1 MAGVFPIHL
10 GVMNAQEETLLT
22 CDLITP
28 QPQFCAGFRR
38 LLADWDDTRCA
49 TVRNTSSGIT
59 SGIGFDSGEY
69 FDTDAYE
76 TFIGVDSGSV
86 ATLYDQ
92 TGGGNSMT
100 CDSTSYQPT
109 IEAADFDSNKY
120 AMRFNGTNRHLYT
133 DLGSGNNVDL
143 NESTTFIVFKR
154 YGGGWQLLSF
164 SKNKGWNSGNGVV
177 AGNSYVRSVYGSYA
191 SNNWQSGEATD
202 RHVVHQTYDQ
212 PSSLI
217 KGYIDDDQSASKTY
231 SGNQDN
237 HRYIA
242 LSAYRITPP
251 WLGVNSQIY
260 EVIHYNEVLSD
271 ADRETIR
278 DDIMNFYGIT
288 S

>member
-10 GVMNAQEETLLT
+10 GIMNAQEETLLT

-59 SGIGFDSGEY
+59 QGVGFDDEEW
-69 FDTDAYE
+69 FDTDEYE
-76 TFIGVDSGSV
+76 TFIGADSGTVS
-86 ATLYDQ
+86 TLYDQ
-92 TGGGNSMT
+92 SGNANNMSS
-100 CDSTSYQPT
+100 DATSYQPT
-109 IEAADFDSNKY
+109 IETADFDSNKY
-120 AMRFNGTNRHLYT
+120 AMRTNNTNKHLYA
-133 DLGSGNNVDL
+133 DLGAGAVDL

-164 SKNKGWNSGNGVV
+164 SKNKGYNSGNGVV
-177 AGNSYVRSVYGSYA
+177 ANNSYARSVYGSYA

-212 PSSLI
+212 PTGII
-217 KGYIDDDQSASKTY
+217 KGYIDDDQSATRTY
-231 SGNQDN
+231 SVDQDN

-242 LSAYRITPP
+242 LSNYRINNPY
-251 WLGVNSQIY
+251 LGVDSQIY
-260 EVIHYNEVLSD
+260 EVIHYNEILSD

-278 DDIMNFYGIT
+278 DDIMNYYSIT

>member
-10 GVMNAQEETLLT
+10 GVMNAQADVDLT

-38 LLADWDDTRCA
+38 LLKDWNDTKCA
-49 TVRNTSSGIT
+49 VVRDTTTGTT
-59 SGIGFDSGEY
+59 SGIGFAGGTEY
-69 FDTDAYE
+69 FDKDAYE
-76 TFIGVDSGSV
+76 TFIGANSGAV

-92 TGGGNSMT
+92 SGGANNMT

-109 IEAADFDSNKY
+109 IESADWDSNEY
-120 AMRFNGTNRHLYT
+120 AMRTNNTNRHLYA
-133 DLGSGNNVDL
+133 DLGANNVDL
-143 NESTTFIVFKR
+143 NDSTTFIVFKR

-164 SKNKGWNSGNGVV
+164 SKLKTNNSPNGVV
-177 AGNSYVRSVYGSYA
+177 AGNSYARHRYGSYA
-191 SNNWQSGEATD
+191 VNNWQSGEATD

-212 PSSLI
+212 VNI
-217 KGYIDDDQSASKTY
+217 DGYIDDDQSHTRVNTS
-231 SGNQDN
+231 NQDN

-242 LSAYRITPP
+242 ISNYRITTPL
-251 WLGVNSQIY
+251 LGVDSQIY
-260 EVIHYNEVLSD
+260 EVIHYNEKLSD

-278 DDIMNFYGIT
+278 DDIMNYYGIT